1 MFKPLIAGMLLLKPK
16 HFKFAA
22 IVQTYFPIKFFLW
35 EIPSE
40 ERKE

>member
-1 MFKPLIAGMLLLKPK
+1 MFKILIAGMLLNQN

-22 IVQTYFPIKFFLW
+22 MVQIYFSIKFFLW

-40 ERKE
+40 DRKE